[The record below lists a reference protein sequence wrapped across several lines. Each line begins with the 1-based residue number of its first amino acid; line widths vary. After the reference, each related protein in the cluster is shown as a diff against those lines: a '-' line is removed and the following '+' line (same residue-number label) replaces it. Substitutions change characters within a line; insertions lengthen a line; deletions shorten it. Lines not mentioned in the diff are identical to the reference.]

1 MDSSDRYALLSGLA
15 YNHLHRD
22 LFTALAS
29 GATLYVPNPDCLK
42 DPNRLAEWMRER
54 AITILHLTPA
64 LGRMLETAKGKS
76 LPSVRRIFFGGDL
89 LSRQDIRSMRELA
102 PNAEIVSFYG
112 ATETQR
118 AVGYFAVSDDQLRDE
133 VRAQVVDAD
142 GAGCTGRAIAVAHA
156 ERPIS
161 GCR

>member
-1 MDSSDRYALLSGLA
+1 
-15 YNHLHRD
+15 
-22 LFTALAS
+22 
-29 GATLYVPNPDCLK
+29 
-42 DPNRLAEWMRER
+42 MRKR

-118 AVGYFAVSDDQLRDE
+118 AVGYFAVSDDRYGTKFAPSRQCRRGG
-133 VRAQVVDAD
+133 VHRTCNCCCSRRAAN
-142 GAGCTGRAIAVAHA
+142 
-156 ERPIS
+156 
-161 GCR
+161 